1 MATDTTKIDPEIE
14 YFLAEMRR
22 GGAAYPPLDSLTFP
36 EQRQVAESVR
46 ARWSVGGPEMAR
58 TQEYWIATGS
68 GEIRIRVYVPHTA
81 TAEPAPALIYLHG
94 GGWTLFSLDT
104 HDRLMREYAHAGG
117 FAVIG
122 ADYPLSPEHRYPI
135 ALDRITAL
143 SLWLA
148 ENGASLGIDPLRMAI
163 GGDSAGGNLA
173 ITTALR
179 LRACGRSN
187 ILQAILSNYG
197 YFTPDVS
204 DAAEEAFGGDGSI
217 MDRAEA
223 RQYYA
228 NYLPDWPNGSDDP
241 LACPIYADLTGLPPV
256 FLAVPECDLLAEQ
269 SFAMHGKFL
278 TCGVDAKLQTYRGA
292 THSFLEAMS
301 VAKIART
308 AITDGANFLRDLL

>member
-1 MATDTTKIDPEIE
+1 M
-14 YFLAEMRR
+14 
-22 GGAAYPPLDSLTFP
+22 
-36 EQRQVAESVR
+36 
-46 ARWSVGGPEMAR
+46 
-58 TQEYWIATGS
+58 
-68 GEIRIRVYVPHTA
+68 
-81 TAEPAPALIYLHG
+81 AEPAPALIYLHG

-117 FAVIG
+117 FAVVG
-122 ADYPLSPEHRYPI
+122 VDYPLSPEHRYPI

-179 LRACGRSN
+179 LRACGRLG

-204 DAAEEAFGGDGSI
+204 DAAEEAFGGEGSI
-217 MDRAEA
+217 MDRIEA
-223 RQYYA
+223 RKYYA
-228 NYLPDWPNGSDDP
+228 NYLPDWPRGCDDP
-241 LACPIYADLTGLPPV
+241 MACPVHADLTDLPPV

-269 SFAMHGKFL
+269 SFAMHGKL
-278 TCGVDAKLQTYRGA
+278 LAAGVDAKAKTYRGA

-301 VAKIART
+301 VAQIART
-308 AITDGANFLRDLL
+308 AIADGANFLRDLL